1 MSEGERIMSK
11 LKWVLL
17 AAFLVF
23 LAFVLDTQLIVLRDE
38 GMFTLRYEVP
48 KEMEGKMFASA
59 YWISDSPMCRQLSFG
74 TGKFEPQGYGA
85 SARNV
90 EEKSGTWVSHIPTR
104 IWHPLCQWELDL
116 ITIGVHSNAEK
127 TNYHQLAYAILY
139 EPRETK
145 QGDETRQGDSRHR
158 NNESILVCDVLE
170 HNIKRIYDDGNYAK
184 KFYSYDCINPNQR
197 GLNKS
202 SSTPYV
208 GFINKD
214 SGKISINYS
223 DIKIKYLRRN
233 YFDEKMNKTKSYG
246 KKIKYL
252 NSIIENIHTTL
263 GLEKYWS
270 INPENGQY
278 KIRIGIPGSKPAS
291 EISIQLTQ
299 EQLAFLASEDVWELP
314 DFIRQ

>member
-1 MSEGERIMSK
+1 MSK
-11 LKWVLL
+11 LKWVPL

-38 GMFTLRYEVP
+38 GMFTLHYEVP

-74 TGKFEPQGYGA
+74 TGKFEPQGHGA

-104 IWHPLCQWELDL
+104 VWHPFCQWELDL
-116 ITIGVHSNAEK
+116 ITIGVHSNPEK

-139 EPRETK
+139 EPRDTK
-145 QGDETRQGDSRHR
+145 PGDEKKQGDSRTR
-158 NNESILVCDVLE
+158 NNESILICDIME
-170 HNIKRIYDDGNYAK
+170 HDFKRTYEGGQYVEK
-184 KFYSYDCINPNQR
+184 YSLYKCKNTNKHGI
-197 GLNKS
+197 NKS
-202 SSTPYV
+202 SGTPYV
-208 GFINKD
+208 AFMNKG
-214 SGKISINYS
+214 SGKLKVNYS
-223 DIKIKYLRRN
+223 NIKITYLRRN
-233 YFDEKMNKTKSYG
+233 FYDTAINQENSYI
-246 KKIKYL
+246 KRIKYF
-252 NSIIENIHTTL
+252 NDAIYTVNATL

-278 KIRIGIPGSKPAS
+278 KIRIGIPGSNPAS

-314 DFIRQ
+314 DFIQQ